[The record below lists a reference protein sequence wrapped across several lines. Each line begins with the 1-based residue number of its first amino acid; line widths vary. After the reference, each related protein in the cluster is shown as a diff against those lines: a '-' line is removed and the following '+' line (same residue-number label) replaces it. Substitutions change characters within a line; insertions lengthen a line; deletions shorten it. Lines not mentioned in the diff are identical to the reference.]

1 MKTLNRPMFRYGGP
15 IKEGVMNGIR
25 EPKKHGGSMGE
36 NQGKYLVGDP
46 IYPKTDGR
54 AHHAIFGGAGIA
66 AAALAAR
73 AAGPA
78 LVRYGRPLLQGAKR
92 IFGKTTPA
100 SVTKGAKFNKAQSIK
115 EFGKGSGR
123 ATGVTMNPSKFDANY
138 LGRDPIIK
146 TVGAIGKG
154 IFSPTSKGVV
164 AKAARFATAP
174 SSIVAGVAYYM
185 WPDGEERT
193 NPPPKKGV
201 VNTPSGNNPFGY
213 EDDKNLE
220 AQLDKKE
227 LTKAEKKALENKA
240 RMEKMDSYRE
250 IMDIKGMNRDAA
262 YKSLIDAS
270 KIIGEGGNLK
280 EGIRDGSLIS
290 KLTGA
295 ASKRFDKVSD
305 TDAALRSLVAKGEI
319 EKDLNKDKDKLGNA
333 LKNAQLVALNKA
345 NSGTDFKEA
354 MAQKI
359 IKGDPPTGSALQS
372 LLRVTEGMD
381 SKVIQSNNM
390 EQGQDEI
397 AYVTEVI
404 KTSNANPETPPFPAG
419 NYVIKG
425 RVLIIDEQ
433 GNITP
438 FL

>member
-15 IKEGVMNGIR
+15 IKEGIMDGIR
-25 EPKKHGGSMGE
+25 ENKRQGGSMGNNE
-36 NQGKYLVGDP
+36 GPRRAALVGNPIYPNVAGRTNHVIPAVIGAGLAMPVIGAGIRAAARPFGKFVMRQIPKLTKTGKNMYKKGAKKTKKNQIFEEQQGFDANPVGKYLAGSPEAGLVTGTGGMVGKAVYGSGKYVLKSPLLAGGLIWTGAQWITKDGKPVVDPPPPPRTNDRKGTSGAPGGGDP
-46 IYPKTDGR
+46 DMTY
-54 AHHAIFGGAGIA
+54 
-66 AAALAAR
+66 
-73 AAGPA
+73 
-78 LVRYGRPLLQGAKR
+78 
-92 IFGKTTPA
+92 
-100 SVTKGAKFNKAQSIK
+100 
-115 EFGKGSGR
+115 
-123 ATGVTMNPSKFDANY
+123 
-138 LGRDPIIK
+138 
-146 TVGAIGKG
+146 
-154 IFSPTSKGVV
+154 
-164 AKAARFATAP
+164 TAP
-174 SSIVAGVAYYM
+174 
-185 WPDGEERT
+185 E
-193 NPPPKKGV
+193 
-201 VNTPSGNNPFGY
+201 
-213 EDDKNLE
+213 
-220 AQLDKKE
+220 KE
-227 LTKAEKKALENKA
+227 LTADEKKALENKA

>member
-15 IKEGVMNGIR
+15 IKEGIMDGIR
-25 EPKKHGGSMGE
+25 ENKRQGGSMGNNE
-36 NQGKYLVGDP
+36 GPRRAALVGNPIYPNVAGRTNHVIPAVIGAGLAMPVIGAGIRAAARPFGKFVMRQIPKLTKTGKNMYKKGAKKTKKNQIFEEQQGFDANPVGKYLAGSPEAGLVTGTGGMVGKAVYGSGKYVLKSPLLAGGLIWTGAQWITKDGKPVVDPPPPPRTNDRKGTSGAPGGGDP
-46 IYPKTDGR
+46 DMTY
-54 AHHAIFGGAGIA
+54 
-66 AAALAAR
+66 
-73 AAGPA
+73 
-78 LVRYGRPLLQGAKR
+78 
-92 IFGKTTPA
+92 
-100 SVTKGAKFNKAQSIK
+100 
-115 EFGKGSGR
+115 
-123 ATGVTMNPSKFDANY
+123 
-138 LGRDPIIK
+138 
-146 TVGAIGKG
+146 
-154 IFSPTSKGVV
+154 
-164 AKAARFATAP
+164 TAP
-174 SSIVAGVAYYM
+174 
-185 WPDGEERT
+185 E
-193 NPPPKKGV
+193 
-201 VNTPSGNNPFGY
+201 
-213 EDDKNLE
+213 
-220 AQLDKKE
+220 KE
-227 LTKAEKKALENKA
+227 LTADEKKALENKA

-319 EKDLNKDKDKLGNA
+319 EKELNKDKDKLGNA

>member
-1 MKTLNRPMFRYGGP
+1 MD
-15 IKEGVMNGIR
+15 GIR
-25 EPKKHGGSMGE
+25 ENKRQGGSMGNNE
-36 NQGKYLVGDP
+36 GPRRAALVGNPIYPNVAGRTNHVIPAVIGAGLAMPVIGAGIRAAARPFGKFVMRQIPKLTKTGKNMYKKGAKKTKKNQIFEEQQGFDANPVGKYLAGSPEAGLVTGTGGMVGKAVYGSGKYVLKSPLLAGGLIWTGAQWITKDGKPVVDPPPPPRTNDRKGTSGAPGGGDP
-46 IYPKTDGR
+46 DMTY
-54 AHHAIFGGAGIA
+54 
-66 AAALAAR
+66 
-73 AAGPA
+73 
-78 LVRYGRPLLQGAKR
+78 
-92 IFGKTTPA
+92 
-100 SVTKGAKFNKAQSIK
+100 
-115 EFGKGSGR
+115 
-123 ATGVTMNPSKFDANY
+123 
-138 LGRDPIIK
+138 
-146 TVGAIGKG
+146 
-154 IFSPTSKGVV
+154 
-164 AKAARFATAP
+164 TAP
-174 SSIVAGVAYYM
+174 
-185 WPDGEERT
+185 E
-193 NPPPKKGV
+193 
-201 VNTPSGNNPFGY
+201 
-213 EDDKNLE
+213 
-220 AQLDKKE
+220 KE
-227 LTKAEKKALENKA
+227 LTADEKKALENKA

-319 EKDLNKDKDKLGNA
+319 EKELNKDKDKLGNA

>member
-1 MKTLNRPMFRYGGP
+1 
-15 IKEGVMNGIR
+15 
-25 EPKKHGGSMGE
+25 
-36 NQGKYLVGDP
+36 
-46 IYPKTDGR
+46 
-54 AHHAIFGGAGIA
+54 
-66 AAALAAR
+66 
-73 AAGPA
+73 
-78 LVRYGRPLLQGAKR
+78 
-92 IFGKTTPA
+92 
-100 SVTKGAKFNKAQSIK
+100 
-115 EFGKGSGR
+115 
-123 ATGVTMNPSKFDANY
+123 
-138 LGRDPIIK
+138 
-146 TVGAIGKG
+146 
-154 IFSPTSKGVV
+154 
-164 AKAARFATAP
+164 
-174 SSIVAGVAYYM
+174 
-185 WPDGEERT
+185 
-193 NPPPKKGV
+193 
-201 VNTPSGNNPFGY
+201 
-213 EDDKNLE
+213 
-220 AQLDKKE
+220 
-227 LTKAEKKALENKA
+227 
-240 RMEKMDSYRE
+240 
-250 IMDIKGMNRDAA
+250 
-262 YKSLIDAS
+262 
-270 KIIGEGGNLK
+270 
-280 EGIRDGSLIS
+280 
-290 KLTGA
+290 LTGA

-319 EKDLNKDKDKLGNA
+319 EKELNKDKDKLGNA